1 MNNIPIKNALI
12 GGRRMKA
19 AKMFTV
25 DENILKSL
33 GASTLKI
40 IRTKGIQMEAE
51 IAAKLEELESLVVE
65 GVSSDGLAKAK
76 VDGKHQIIEL
86 SLDPTY
92 SELDNKTKTCTLMTE
107 AINDAIYKVNLT
119 IENEISNIKYRY
131 TGEVIKNLS

>member
-1 MNNIPIKNALI
+1 
-12 GGRRMKA
+12 MKA

-33 GASTLKI
+33 GAGTLKI

-65 GVSSDGLAKAK
+65 GVSGDGLAKAK

-92 SELDNKTKTCTLMTE
+92 TELDNKTKTCTLMTE

-119 IENEISNIKYRY
+119 IENEISNIKLRY